1 MQSFTQIG
9 RTRWR
14 NRLIK
19 FLRLQNSRVIIWLF
33 GSLILVRSI
42 EMMTEKAVSILRR
55 LVSIMRRFV
64 SRGIFL
70 QVEILYIR
78 ASGAAGSAF
87 GQNLSPK
94 ENRFSPLS
102 ALILLAAIVTGCA
115 MPPYVVSL
123 DEILEQE
130 GINNRVRYGYRCTA
144 GAHRGASEEHR
155 ENTMAALKAAD
166 KNSKYAFIEFDVQ
179 YSKDRR
185 IVVYHDKRMLR
196 LYGDMRAIGNT
207 TFAELSK
214 MTCGEMAAYD
224 EVIGILR
231 KKLNIEIK
239 SQGDNQ
245 ENERLVDE
253 IIADI
258 QTRKR
263 DNDVLISSISS
274 DVIKY
279 VNRNYPNIPTG
290 QVFWLTS
297 STYLHFDGLTKKL
310 YEDISATQ
318 ADYLMLHVANLRNI
332 DDLLKFKPKGKT
344 IVFWDFDDTIY
355 IVHKDISD
363 RLWGDSGIKTFCQFV
378 RYKLVSTFQ
387 RRNPEK

>member
-1 MQSFTQIG
+1 
-9 RTRWR
+9 
-14 NRLIK
+14 
-19 FLRLQNSRVIIWLF
+19 
-33 GSLILVRSI
+33 
-42 EMMTEKAVSILRR
+42 
-55 LVSIMRRFV
+55 
-64 SRGIFL
+64 
-70 QVEILYIR
+70 
-78 ASGAAGSAF
+78 
-87 GQNLSPK
+87 
-94 ENRFSPLS
+94 
-102 ALILLAAIVTGCA
+102 
-115 MPPYVVSL
+115 
-123 DEILEQE
+123 
-130 GINNRVRYGYRCTA
+130 
-144 GAHRGASEEHR
+144 
-155 ENTMAALKAAD
+155 MAALKAAD

-179 YSKDRR
+179 YSRDRR

-196 LYGDMRAIGNT
+196 LYGNLRAIGNT

-214 MTCGEMAAYD
+214 ITRGEIAAYD
-224 EVIGILR
+224 EVIGILK

-245 ENERLVDE
+245 EDERLVDE

-258 QTRKR
+258 QARKR

-274 DVIKY
+274 NVIKY

-363 RLWGDSGIKTFCQFV
+363 RLWGDSGIRTFCQFL
-378 RYKLVSTFQ
+378 RYKLVSAFQ
-387 RRNPEK
+387 RSNPEK